1 MRTTNSPSWRG
12 KIVAAR
18 VTTPPVPNS
27 PFRESRL
34 AKLPAMAIP
43 TITIFCS
50 SPPRMRQIQFLV
62 TAILVLLVAGAFGLF
77 GVYQH
82 FADEVPGFAQLQN
95 YQPTVATRVHAG
107 DGRLM
112 AEYAKQKRVFV
123 PIKAIPPRLISA
135 VLAAED
141 REFYS
146 HGGVNPAAIARATLT
161 NLLHAGSGKRQIGA
175 STITQQVAKN
185 ILLSNEYSYT
195 RKIKEIILAIRMDQA
210 MSKDRILELYL
221 NEIYF
226 GRGAYGVAEA
236 ALTYFN
242 KSLDQLTVPECAYL
256 AALPKGPENYD
267 PSRHYKAAL
276 DRRNYVIEGMRE
288 TGAITPIE
296 ATAALA
302 EPITLHGRTES
313 EVFSSPYFN
322 EEVRRELIAH
332 FGQDLVY
339 QGGLSVRT
347 SLDPVLQT
355 YADQALRDGLIA
367 YDRRHGYRGP
377 IGHIDVDAIWPH
389 HLAAVATPAGAA
401 PWRLAV
407 VLNVRAA
414 GAEIGFVDGSRG
426 VMPMSE
432 IAWARPNKEDQRVGA
447 APTRADQVLHQGDV
461 VLTEAVT
468 EQAASVDPAK
478 RKRKTPAPVAKAGR
492 QVWALRQIPNV
503 SGAIVV
509 IDPHTGRVLALSGGY
524 SYDMSQ
530 FDRATQAYRQ
540 MGSSI
545 KPFMYLA
552 ALDNGMTPSTLIL
565 DAPVAIEQGPGLPLW
580 RPNNFETN
588 EYLGP
593 APLRVAIEKSINT
606 MTVRMAAT
614 IGIDKIAPYVERL
627 GIMDKMPA
635 QYSMVLG
642 AGQTTPL
649 RLTAAYAMLVNGGKR
664 ILPSLIDR
672 VQDGQGKTV
681 FRHDNRDCPRC
692 ADYAWALPDEVPD
705 LPDERD
711 QLIDPGTAYQMVNIL
726 RGVVQRGTAAG
737 SVGSKLDFPVAG
749 KTGTTNEAK
758 DTWFVGFTPDL
769 VAGVYVGFD
778 QPRTLGPD
786 EQGAHVAAPV
796 FAEFMA
802 DAMKDKAITDFRVPP
817 GVRLVRVDP
826 TTGQYA
832 SAGERNYIWE
842 AFKPGTEPTPDGLV
856 VQGGSGVETIPA
868 DASLPMTD
876 EPPTQL
882 PQTPGVEPL
891 IGVPGEAAAPAAPAI
906 DPNAPIDTNA
916 PPDTPPPVA
925 ASPPKAVTTSVP
937 PAPPSTAPPTVSPG
951 SPAPNAPAVPSA
963 SPQPATT
970 PAPAPTGPAIVPS
983 SGGSGGSGGLY

>member
-1 MRTTNSPSWRG
+1 
-12 KIVAAR
+12 
-18 VTTPPVPNS
+18 
-27 PFRESRL
+27 
-34 AKLPAMAIP
+34 
-43 TITIFCS
+43 
-50 SPPRMRQIQFLV
+50 MRQIQFLL
-62 TAILVLLVAGAFGLF
+62 TAILVLLVAGAFGVF
-77 GVYQH
+77 GVYEH
-82 FADEVPGFAQLQN
+82 FADQVPDFAQLQN

-161 NLLHAGSGKRQIGA
+161 NLMHVGSGKRQIGA

-185 ILLSNEYSYT
+185 ILLSNEYSYA
-195 RKIKEIILAIRMDQA
+195 RKVKEVILAIRMDQA

-242 KSLDQLTVPECAYL
+242 KSLDQLTIPECAYL

-267 PSRHYKAAL
+267 PARHYKPAI

-288 TGAITPIE
+288 IGAITPAE
-296 ATAALA
+296 ATAAMA
-302 EPITLHGRTES
+302 EPITLHGRTEG
-313 EVFSSPYFN
+313 EVFNSPYFN

-347 SLDPVLQT
+347 SLDPALQA

-389 HLAAVATPAGAA
+389 HLAAVVTPAGAA
-401 PWRLAV
+401 PWRLAA
-407 VLNVRAA
+407 VLSVRGE
-414 GAEIGFVDGSRG
+414 GAEIGFVDGSHG
-426 VMPMSE
+426 VMPMSQL
-432 IAWARPNKEDQRVGA
+432 AWARPTKDDQRVGA
-447 APTRADQVLHQGDV
+447 FPTRADQVLHQGDV

-468 EQAASVDPAK
+468 EEAAAAKPAK
-478 RKRKTPAPVAKAGR
+478 RKRKGQPAVTAAPATSGGR
-492 QVWALRQIPNV
+492 TVWALRQIPNV

-606 MTVRMAAT
+606 MTVRMASA

-627 GIMDKMPA
+627 GIMNKMPA

-649 RLTAAYAMLVNGGKR
+649 RLTTAYAMLVNGGKR
-664 ILPSLIDR
+664 VLPSLIDR
-672 VQDGQGKTV
+672 VQDGQGRTI
-681 FRHDNRDCPRC
+681 FRHDNRDCPHC
-692 ADYAWALPDEVPD
+692 SDFAWAPPGEVPD
-705 LPDERD
+705 LPDERE

-737 SVGSKLDFPVAG
+737 AVGSKLDFPVAG
-749 KTGTTNEAK
+749 KTGTTNDAK

-786 EQGAHVAAPV
+786 EQGAHVAAPI
-796 FAEFMA
+796 FAEFMGN
-802 DAMKDKAITDFRVPP
+802 AMKDKPITDFRVPP
-817 GVRLVRVDP
+817 GVRLVRVNP
-826 TTGQYA
+826 ANGQYA

-856 VQGGSGVETIPA
+856 VQGGTGVETLPA
-868 DASLPMTD
+868 DANVPMTD
-876 EPPTQL
+876 EPATQL
-882 PQTPGVEPL
+882 PETPGVEPL
-891 IGVPGEAAAPAAPAI
+891 TGVPGQPAQPGPPV
-906 DPNAPIDTNA
+906 DPNAPIDPNA
-916 PPDTPPPVA
+916 PPDSAPPPDAGATPAMPAPGATSTPPTGS
-925 ASPPKAVTTSVP
+925 SPP
-937 PAPPSTAPPTVSPG
+937 
-951 SPAPNAPAVPSA
+951 
-963 SPQPATT
+963 
-970 PAPAPTGPAIVPS
+970 PTGPAIVPS
-983 SGGSGGSGGLY
+983 TGSSGGSGGLY